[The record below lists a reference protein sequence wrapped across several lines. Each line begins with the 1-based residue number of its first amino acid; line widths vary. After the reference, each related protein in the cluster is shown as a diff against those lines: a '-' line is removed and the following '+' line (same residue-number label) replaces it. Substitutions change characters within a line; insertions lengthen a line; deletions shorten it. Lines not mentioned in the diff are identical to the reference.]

1 MSKELE
7 NLAQV
12 DADTNGEED
21 LETMPMSGNPIEER
35 PILEV
40 ASLEAPQPIQQEGG
54 PTLAQSFFT
63 KEEVSSVKDS
73 VTYGMPNK
81 RVMGE
86 VARSSGQLV
95 VPIVKPTKVYVV
107 VQDAKE
113 GKSGTCAL

>member
-1 MSKELE
+1 MSKDLQE
-7 NLAQV
+7 LAQGPKGT
-12 DADTNGEED
+12 DGEED
-21 LETMPMSGNPIEER
+21 IELVLVSVNPIEER